1 MNKGNI
7 HALILHSTPVVI
19 DESQFGPQKDPAL
32 EKLKPDKTFY
42 LAFDD
47 YSVKNP
53 HYHHDKFYP
62 IDTMAL
68 ISKDTKTHQI
78 NHVSLQVKMLDI
90 RLYIYIY
97 I

>member
-1 MNKGNI
+1 MYKR
-7 HALILHSTPVVI
+7 
-19 DESQFGPQKDPAL
+19 QQKDPAL

-78 NHVSLQVKMLDI
+78 NHVSLKVKIVMNRYSYRAQVSYLTLNKSNI
-90 RLYIYIY
+90 C
-97 I
+97 